1 MRKNSHWQYYRR
13 LEIRGERHYLHSGAT
28 SNRVLSFQRDD
39 LNVQAK
45 DTDRKK
51 EHSTTL
57 MTVRVCVKLTQSKRM
72 RLDVKNQHIKL
83 FHSLSSNLMIFALK
97 SRAVSNAKM
106 KGDSTK
112 NVVNSMY
119 TGYERYTKWFSRRF
133 LLLLPLVWFC
143 VRSKQCSGWSL

>member
-1 MRKNSHWQYYRR
+1 M
-13 LEIRGERHYLHSGAT
+13 
-28 SNRVLSFQRDD
+28 LSFQRDD

-106 KGDSTK
+106 KGDITK

-119 TGYERYTKWFSRRF
+119 TGYERYTK
-133 LLLLPLVWFC
+133 
-143 VRSKQCSGWSL
+143 

>member
-1 MRKNSHWQYYRR
+1 M
-13 LEIRGERHYLHSGAT
+13 
-28 SNRVLSFQRDD
+28 F
-39 LNVQAK
+39 
-45 DTDRKK
+45 
-51 EHSTTL
+51 
-57 MTVRVCVKLTQSKRM
+57 VKLTQSKSKRM

-119 TGYERYTKWFSRRF
+119 TGYERYTK
-133 LLLLPLVWFC
+133 
-143 VRSKQCSGWSL
+143 

>member
-1 MRKNSHWQYYRR
+1 MTILSKT
-13 LEIRGERHYLHSGAT
+13 EIRGEIHYLHSGAT

-57 MTVRVCVKLTQSKRM
+57 MTVRVCVFVKLTQSKRM

-119 TGYERYTKWFSRRF
+119 TGYERYTK
-133 LLLLPLVWFC
+133 
-143 VRSKQCSGWSL
+143 